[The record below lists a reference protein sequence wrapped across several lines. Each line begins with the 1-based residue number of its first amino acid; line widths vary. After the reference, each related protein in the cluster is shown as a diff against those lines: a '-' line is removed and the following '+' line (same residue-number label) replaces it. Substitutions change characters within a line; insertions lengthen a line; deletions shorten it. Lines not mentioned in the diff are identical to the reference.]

1 MNFDEVRANYRQRAI
16 QHAKE
21 WREDVSEHIIDII
34 ISVMLTRDG
43 IMQGGGFVQA
53 ICQND
58 LRNAVGRADSDCIK
72 HLKLITMAYSNAY
85 VEQLDY
91 NF

>member
-1 MNFDEVRANYRQRAI
+1 MNFDEVRAKYRQRAI

-58 LRNAVGRADSDCIK
+58 LRNAVGRADGDCIK
-72 HLKLITMAYSNAY
+72 HLKLITMAHTNAFI
-85 VEQLDY
+85 EQLNY
-91 NF
+91 N

>member
-1 MNFDEVRANYRQRAI
+1 MEFNELREKYKQRAI
-16 QHAKE
+16 RHSNE
-21 WREDVSEHIIDII
+21 WREDVSDHIIDVI
-34 ISVMLTRDG
+34 ISVMMTRDDVL
-43 IMQGGGFVQA
+43 QGGGFVQA

>member
-1 MNFDEVRANYRQRAI
+1 MEFNELREKYKQRAI
-16 QHAKE
+16 QPSNE
-21 WREDVSEHIIDII
+21 WREDVSDHIIDVI
-34 ISVMLTRDG
+34 ISVMMTRDDVL
-43 IMQGGGFVQA
+43 QGGGFVQA

>member
-1 MNFDEVRANYRQRAI
+1 MYAASV
-16 QHAKE
+16 
-21 WREDVSEHIIDII
+21 VI
-34 ISVMLTRDG
+34 ISVMMTRDDVL
-43 IMQGGGFVQA
+43 QGGGFVQA

>member
-1 MNFDEVRANYRQRAI
+1 MEFNELREKYKQRAI
-16 QHAKE
+16 QHSNE
-21 WREDVSEHIIDII
+21 WREDVSDHIIDVI
-34 ISVMLTRDG
+34 ISVMMTRDDVL
-43 IMQGGGFVQA
+43 QGGGFVQA